1 MFNKHALRAYLSWR
15 IQVIVL
21 LERAFTFIWLK
32 FTIDENLYYTS
43 KNKKYSNMAGVE
55 SLLLNSFCVI
65 HSSNDWMK
73 IEVLRLSWKIYS
85 GNGTDRLKVKPKLE
99 RTTLNSNSFF
109 FFRCNL
115 TEMTQYFNISLSW
128 YFDVLF
134 GWYFNILK
142 AFQWV
147 HNYFFNDFHAKGYE
161 KKF

>member
-1 MFNKHALRAYLSWR
+1 MVFNKHALRAYLSWR

-109 FFRCNL
+109 FFVVIWRK
-115 TEMTQYFNISLSW
+115 W
-128 YFDVLF
+128 H
-134 GWYFNILK
+134 NILIYHQVDILM
-142 AFQWV
+142 FYLV
-147 HNYFFNDFHAKGYE
+147 DILIF
-161 KKF
+161 